1 MNEVI
6 FICFGIAFCDFIYL
20 LFFLFEKEREK
31 NKKKLKVLSGFYVV
45 MLTCYFVFGTIL
57 LLSPLRC

>member
-6 FICFGIAFCDFIYL
+6 FICFGIAFCDLIML
-20 LFFLFEKEREK
+20 LVFLFEKDREK
-31 NKKKLKVLSGFYVV
+31 NKKQLKVLSRFYIV
-45 MLTCYFVFGTIL
+45 MLTCYFVFGMIL